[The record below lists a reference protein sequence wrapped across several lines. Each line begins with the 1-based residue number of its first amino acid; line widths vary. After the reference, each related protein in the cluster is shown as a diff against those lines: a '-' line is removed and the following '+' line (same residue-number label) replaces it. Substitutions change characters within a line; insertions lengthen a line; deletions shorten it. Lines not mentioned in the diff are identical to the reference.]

1 MTGALVACNCDA
13 QEMKFSRFFGLKLM
27 LQALIVEPLSL
38 LVNKCQ
44 NQNIIGGFCT
54 DSISSSGYI
63 DLEKE
68 TGKN

>member
-1 MTGALVACNCDA
+1 
-13 QEMKFSRFFGLKLM
+13 M

-63 DLEKE
+63 DLQKE
-68 TGKN
+68 TGLVLVCIKKSRQIQMRQILASFSVW